1 MPEFLTPYDIAD
13 ILHISYDSALVWIK
27 QSGIDYLRVG
37 RQYRVSA
44 EKLQAFLQ
52 RKGRVVVSLNKPC
65 FR

>member
-1 MPEFLTPYDIAD
+1 MPDFLTPQDIAD
-13 ILHISYDSALVWIK
+13 ILKISYDSALAWIK
-27 QSGIDYLRVG
+27 QSGIDYLKVG

-44 EKLQAFLQ
+44 EKLQTFLQ

>member
-13 ILHISYDSALVWIK
+13 ILKISYDSALAWIK
-27 QSGIDYLRVG
+27 QSGIDYLKIG
-37 RQYRVSA
+37 HQYRVSA
-44 EKLQAFLQ
+44 EKFQTFLQ